1 MEFIIEY
8 NEYGP
13 WHRDSDFSDITLA
26 EKMFK
31 KNIEE
36 MPEFEWRLILVLKD
50 HGYRSKIN

>member
-1 MEFIIEY
+1 MEFVIEY

-50 HGYRSKIN
+50 HGYKSKIN